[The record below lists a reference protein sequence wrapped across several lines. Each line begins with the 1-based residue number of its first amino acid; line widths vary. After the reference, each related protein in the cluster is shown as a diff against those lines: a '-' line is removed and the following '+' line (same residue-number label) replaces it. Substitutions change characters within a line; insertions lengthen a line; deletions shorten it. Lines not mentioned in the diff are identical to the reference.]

1 MIPTKRVR
9 NWQISEKLDKEAS
22 VEAVCAVRSKSD
34 VEKKK
39 DEADHG
45 SARELCRRSRVDEH
59 KLGENSSVSTRAL

>member
-9 NWQISEKLDKEAS
+9 NWQISEKLDKLL